1 MNNKI
6 TSDFETQLES
16 ETRKLLLV
24 VFYLSL
30 FVIILFSFVK

>member
-6 TSDFETQLES
+6 TSDFETQLEN
-16 ETRKLLLV
+16 ETKKLLLV

-30 FVIILFSFVK
+30 FVIILFSFGK